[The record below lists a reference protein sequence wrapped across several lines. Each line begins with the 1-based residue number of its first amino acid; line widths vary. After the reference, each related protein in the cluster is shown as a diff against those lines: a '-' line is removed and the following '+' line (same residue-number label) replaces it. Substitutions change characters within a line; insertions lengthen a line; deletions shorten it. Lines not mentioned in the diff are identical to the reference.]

1 MENLVSLLHKSL
13 EKQMLDKETKKEFKE
28 LLSSN
33 LPKTDDLNFLSHKAF
48 LLLKE
53 KEKINSFDIN
63 WLEDVLNTI
72 NLFRIEKNADE
83 IVCFSPQNHCSET
96 ICDFLDKAENSIQ
109 ICVFTIS
116 DDSITK
122 KITQCHE
129 RGVKIKIITDN
140 DKQYDRGS
148 DINYLAGKGL
158 EIKIDMSHH
167 HMHHKFAIVD
177 NKSILTGSYNWTR
190 SAEKYNQEN
199 LIITDS
205 ANMVQLFKNEFKR
218 LWEQMEAHKNIK

>member
-1 MENLVSLLHKSL
+1 MKELVNLLHSSF
-13 EKQMLDKETKKEFKE
+13 EKQMLDKGTKKKFKA

-33 LPKTDDLNFLSHKAF
+33 SPQVDDLNFLSHKAF
-48 LLLKE
+48 LLLKGKSE
-53 KEKINSFDIN
+53 INSFDID
-63 WLEDVLNTI
+63 WLEDILNTI
-72 NLFRIEKNADE
+72 NLFRITKNDNE
-83 IVCFSPQNHCSET
+83 IVCFSPRNHCSET
-96 ICDFLDKAENSIQ
+96 ICNFLDQAEDSIQ

-122 KITQCHE
+122 KITQCYD

-158 EIKIDMSHH
+158 QIKVDMSRH

-190 SAEKYNQEN
+190 SAEKFNQEN

-205 ANMVQLFKNEFKR
+205 LNMVQLFKNEFKR
-218 LWEQMEAHKNIK
+218 LWEQMEAHK

>member
-1 MENLVSLLHKSL
+1 MKELADLLSNSF
-13 EKQMLDKETKKEFKE
+13 EKQIFDKKTKKEFKKR
-28 LLSSN
+28 LSSIS
-33 LPKTDDLNFLSHKAF
+33 PKTDDLNFLSNKAF
-48 LLLKE
+48 LLLKKKGE
-53 KEKINSFDIN
+53 FNLFEID

-72 NLFRIEKNADE
+72 NQFRINKGNKE
-83 IVCFSPQNHCSET
+83 IVCFSPQNHCSQT
-96 ICDFLDKAENSIQ
+96 ICDFLDKAEDSIQ

-122 KITQCHE
+122 KITQCND
-129 RGVKIKIITDN
+129 RGIKIKIITDN

-158 EIKIDMSHH
+158 EIKVDMSRH

-177 NKSILTGSYNWTR
+177 NKTVLTGSYNWTR
-190 SAEKYNQEN
+190 SAEKFNQEN

-205 ANMVQLFKNEFKR
+205 SNMVQLFKNEFKR
-218 LWEQMEAHKNIK
+218 LWGQMEAHK